1 MSANKLP
8 NARDR
13 QMFMRAMKCSAAKTI
28 SELGRNRVAAEVKNV
43 DVECVERVIDLCFI
57 DRNAMMVF
65 TFMVN
70 NCELGFKTSE
80 CAAVLGIPED
90 VAEAHLHTFAD
101 AGLIGRSV
109 R

>member
-1 MSANKLP
+1 MSATKLP
-8 NARDR
+8 NARDH

-28 SELGRNRVAAEVKNV
+28 SELDRNMVAAEVENV
-43 DVECVERVIDLCFI
+43 DVEGVKRVIDHCFI
-57 DRNAMMVF
+57 ERNAMRVF

-70 NCELGFKTSE
+70 NGELGFKTSE

-90 VAEAHLHTFAD
+90 VAEAYLHTFAD
-101 AGLIGRSV
+101 AGLINRSV